1 MAQYLSRI
9 GKLNASRRDQ
19 FPSDYTQNLQKL
31 VGDVAVEICE
41 KHIKVCAAHFLIVT
55 NEQQSHSPLIL
66 MSPPPLSLHLPSLSI
81 SPPSPSP
88 FPLPSHQ
95 DKGYSCDLNTSLAFF
110 IHDAFSLMDRGVVFG
125 LIKTYLK
132 KVLCKDGF
140 R

>member
-1 MAQYLSRI
+1 MAQYLSRL

-41 KHIKVCAAHFLIVT
+41 KHIKVCAAHSPIVT

-66 MSPPPLSLHLPSLSI
+66 MSPSPL
-81 SPPSPSP
+81 
-88 FPLPSHQ
+88 PLPSHQ
-95 DKGYSCDLNTSLAFF
+95 DKSYSCDLNTSLAFF

-132 KVLCKDGF
+132 KVLCKDNF

>member
-1 MAQYLSRI
+1 MAQYLSRL

-19 FPSDYTQNLQKL
+19 FPSDYTHNLQKL

-41 KHIKVCAAHFLIVT
+41 KHIKVCAAHSLIVT

-66 MSPPPLSLHLPSLSI
+66 MSPSPLPFLSF
-81 SPPSPSP
+81 SPPSPL
-88 FPLPSHQ
+88 PLPSHQ
-95 DKGYSCDLNTSLAFF
+95 DKSYSCDLNTSLAFF

-132 KVLCKDGF
+132 KVLCKDNF